1 MLAETDTTQHLT
13 HSVKEFHTIVIGAGS
28 AGLTVT
34 VGLANLGKSV
44 ALIEK
49 KHVGGDCTNVGCIPS
64 KTLIHLV
71 KQNLS
76 PQDILAKVRER
87 RDHLRDEETHW
98 IKQYKNVTFF
108 EAEASFVDKE
118 TLELSTSQRIKA
130 KHIVI
135 ATGSTPI
142 RITIEGLSEER
153 ILTNETLFDL
163 QHPPKHLAIL
173 GGGIIGSEMAFAFR
187 KLGCEVTL
195 IDNGERVLKV
205 LEPEVSQLI
214 QQRMQEEGIQVIT
227 KGQAQSYDAENQY
240 LVAQQD
246 NQTLKVKAD
255 KVLMAIG
262 RRANLEDLR
271 LEQAGVMFD
280 KRGIP
285 TNKSAQSNVPTIY
298 AIGDVNHRSAFTHSA
313 NAQGRKLV
321 QKIAF
326 PFLPVKTDPIFP
338 SATFTNPEIAQVGPT
353 LEKLKEQFHP
363 NLIKTYHFE
372 LSKTDR
378 GYTQDLKEGFVTIHA
393 MQLTGRVLS
402 ATIVAPNASEM
413 LSLLTFAVNQ
423 RISLYK
429 LSSLVFPYPVLS
441 EAIKKI
447 ADQFVFATLPKL
459 PKELGSYLSY
469 RWKSVVRSI

>member
-1 MLAETDTTQHLT
+1 M
-13 HSVKEFHTIVIGAGS
+13 SVKEFHTVIIGAGS

-44 ALIEK
+44 ALIER

-76 PQDILAKVRER
+76 PEEILAKVRER
-87 RDHLRDEETHW
+87 RDHLREEETHW
-98 IKQYKNVTFF
+98 IKNYKNVTLF
-108 EAEASFVDKE
+108 EAEAQFVDKE
-118 TLELSTSQRIKA
+118 MLELSTGERIKA
-130 KHIVI
+130 KQIVI

-142 RITIEGLSEER
+142 RSTIKGLSQER

-195 IDNGERVLKV
+195 IDTGERILKV

-214 QQRMQEEGIQVIT
+214 QKRLQDEGIKVIT
-227 KGQAQSYDAENQY
+227 KGQAQHYSEASESLTVQQENETT
-240 LVAQQD
+240 
-246 NQTLKVKAD
+246 NVKAD

-262 RRANLEDLR
+262 RKANLENLR

-285 TNKSAQSNVPTIY
+285 TNNAAQSNIPNIY

-326 PFLPVKTDPIFP
+326 PFLPVQADPVFP
-338 SATFTNPEIAQVGPT
+338 SATFTDPEIAQVGAT
-353 LEKLKEQFHP
+353 LEKLKETFHSD
-363 NLIKTYHFE
+363 LIKTYRFE

-378 GYTQDLKEGFVTIHA
+378 GYTQNLQEGFVLIHA
-393 MQLTGRVLS
+393 MQFTGRILS

-423 RISLYK
+423 RVSLYK
-429 LSSLVFPYPVLS
+429 LSNLVFPYPVMS
-441 EAIKKI
+441 EAIKKL

-459 PKELGSYLSY
+459 PKELLSYLSK
-469 RWKSVVRSI
+469 RWS